1 MEKMSKE
8 IKVLDKGFVR
18 LVDSMGSDA
27 AVVQAARVSYG
38 DGTKSVRED
47 RALIRYLLRNKH
59 MSPFEMCE
67 IKFHIK
73 LPMDVMR
80 QLVRHRTAN
89 LNEYSTRYSIAIDD
103 TLEASEWRLQSS
115 DNKQGSNG
123 TLVGDA
129 VKTLSEKERQLHLL
143 SKNIYRQ
150 RLDLGV
156 AREQA
161 RKDLPL
167 CTYTEAYWKMDLRNL
182 LHFLKLRMD
191 KHAQLEIRE
200 YANAIAEIVK
210 ELFPLTW
217 EAFEDYELNAITF
230 YPNELK
236 ILKEFLESKEQ
247 LINAINN
254 NMSKTEINEFINKLE
269 KMEIL

>member
-1 MEKMSKE
+1 MNKE

-27 AVVQAARVSYG
+27 AIVQAARVSYG
-38 DGTKSVRED
+38 NGTKSVRED
-47 RALIRYLLRNKH
+47 KALIRYLMRHEH

-80 QLVRHRTAN
+80 QLVRHRTASI
-89 LNEYSTRYSIAIDD
+89 NEYSTRYSLAIDD
-103 TLEASEWRLQSS
+103 TLEACEWRLQSS

-123 TLVGDA
+123 ILEGSA
-129 VKTLSEKERQLHLL
+129 VLTLSEKERQLHLM
-143 SKNIYRQ
+143 SKNIYKQ
-150 RLDLGV
+150 RIEIGV

-167 CTYTEAYWKMDLRNL
+167 CTYTEIYWKMDLRNL

-200 YANAIAEIVK
+200 YANAVAEIVK
-210 ELFPLTW
+210 ELFPITW
-217 EAFEDYELNAITF
+217 EAFEDYELNSIKLNA
-230 YPNELK
+230 
-236 ILKEFLESKEQ
+236 KEIEIIRNSNLHANCDFTSL
-247 LINAINN
+247 
-254 NMSKTEINEFINKLE
+254 SKTEANELIQKLD
-269 KMEIL
+269 KLFKK